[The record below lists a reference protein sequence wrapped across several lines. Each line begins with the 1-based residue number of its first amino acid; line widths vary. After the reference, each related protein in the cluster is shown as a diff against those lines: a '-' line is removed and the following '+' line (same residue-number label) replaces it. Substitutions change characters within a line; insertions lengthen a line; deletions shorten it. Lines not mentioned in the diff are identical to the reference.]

1 MEHFAVKMWKLAFNS
16 DTLVS
21 HLEYTAT
28 KISFVWLLCQ
38 LTHAGFRARI
48 GRFRI
53 LRIRTGSLSN
63 VYLHSCWWYQ
73 VTKCLRKSPHLNS
86 LNHQKFLD
94 KPSGLLVGN
103 HHWIF
108 HDTIIERAGQLH
120 HCGFRGCQTGWFQQC
135 RGSLVCVSWLFCVVF
150 LLTSSEVVGFPWW
163 LFQLVDQVELLGEQK
178 NTRFC
183 WVKKSLPILPRV
195 NSWGINW
202 RKPR

>member
-1 MEHFAVKMWKLAFNS
+1 MWKLAFNS

-63 VYLHSCWWYQ
+63 ECISPALHSCWWYQ

-86 LNHQKFLD
+86 LNHQKFFWTNPVGCWSEITTGFSTIPSLNAQVSSIIAAFVAA
-94 KPSGLLVGN
+94 KPAGFSNAEAALYASLGCFLL
-103 HHWIF
+103 
-108 HDTIIERAGQLH
+108 
-120 HCGFRGCQTGWFQQC
+120 
-135 RGSLVCVSWLFCVVF
+135 VVF
-150 LLTSSEVVGFPWW
+150 LLTSSQVVGFSWW
-163 LFQLVDQVELLGEQK
+163 LFELVEKVELVGEQK
-178 NTRFC
+178 NPFLLG
-183 WVKKSLPILPRV
+183 KKSLPILPRV
-195 NSWGINW
+195 NS
-202 RKPR
+202 